1 MTIGNKVTVLMP
13 FYNAEAYLRE
23 AIDSILRQSYAD
35 FDFLIIDDG
44 STDDSAAIVESY
56 DDPRI
61 RLLRND
67 GNHGICYT
75 LNRGIDESESEY
87 IVRMD
92 ADDISEPRRIEW
104 QVRFMDSHPEVG
116 ASGGNLIIF
125 GEGMEPRPFIMNH
138 DRYECRAELLFNS
151 SIPHPSAIIR
161 RKVIE
166 EYNLRYRDEYRGIED
181 FELWWQ
187 IAKHS
192 FITNQNKAILRYR
205 KHRLQTTINDR
216 AKKEAQLQRA
226 IRFISER
233 YADLGINLTDEEK
246 SAIGRYQIGQTDHL
260 SIDDITHFIDALQ
273 KAAQAS
279 RADTRQLRAIRK
291 IASYA
296 FLNVINANAK
306 RETDWLLCMR
316 YAVDCGVMPRW
327 FYLKHLIYH
336 KLRR

>member
-1 MTIGNKVTVLMP
+1 MAIGNKVTVLMP
-13 FYNAEAYLRE
+13 MYNAEAYLRE
-23 AIDSILRQSYAD
+23 AIDSVLRQSYAD
-35 FDFLIIDDG
+35 FEFIIIDDG
-44 STDDSAAIVESY
+44 STDDSVAIVESY

-61 RLLRND
+61 RLLRNH

-104 QVRFMDSHPEVG
+104 QMRYMDNHPEVG

-125 GEGMEPRPFIMNH
+125 GEGIEPRPFIMNH

-151 SIPHPSAIIR
+151 SMAHPATIIR
-161 RKVIE
+161 RKVLE
-166 EYNLRYRDEYRGIED
+166 EHQLRYKEEYRGIED

-187 IAKHS
+187 IAKHA
-192 FITNQNKAILRYR
+192 FIVNQDKTLLRYR
-205 KHRLQTTINDR
+205 IHPQQVTSTDKPGIKRLAERFT
-216 AKKEAQLQRA
+216 AQ
-226 IRFISER
+226 RFS
-233 YADLGINLTDEEK
+233 DLGIALNDDEA
-246 SAIGRYQIGQTDHL
+246 SAVRRYSTNQYQDFA
-260 SIDDITHFIDALQ
+260 IDDITHFIDALQ

-279 RADTRQLRAIRK
+279 ITAARQLRAIRK

-316 YAVDCGVMPRW
+316 YAVECGVMPRR

-336 KLRR
+336 KLHR